1 MENQKVRR
9 MNKTDTKNIFII
21 GFAIFAMFFGA
32 GNLIFPPYLGLLNGK
47 SWFLSFLCFIIM
59 DIGLSLLALLVVT
72 KTGKGTEGI
81 TDKLGTLPSILI
93 LSLNAVCLGPLIA
106 IPRTAATAYEFSI
119 APFFPELDTKVFSLL
134 FFLAV
139 VLFCLKQSKVI
150 DIIGTVFAPL
160 ILAALLFLIVKGIVS
175 PLGAVE
181 LQTAASSAVRDGI
194 NAGYQTMD
202 VMAAMIFSA
211 SILLTIKQKGYRDTK
226 MQFKIISAS
235 GLLATIILFV
245 VYGGLAYLGATVS
258 AQFPADIDRVALL
271 IAIVKALLG
280 ENGMILLGALVCAA
294 CLTPAIGLLSSS
306 ASFFERQAKGKVSYR
321 AFVLG
326 FAGISY
332 VISNFGITRILALA
346 SPILNILYP
355 VLVLLVFMGWMEKWL
370 PNTAVYRSAASGTIV
385 ISTLSAISEYLPV
398 PVHIANLPLYE
409 YGFQWV
415 LPAAICGLIG
425 YIFTKERTSRQRRI
439 IGNIAART

>member
-1 MENQKVRR
+1 
-9 MNKTDTKNIFII
+9 MNKTDTKNISII

-32 GNLIFPPYLGLLNGK
+32 GNLIFPPYLGLLSGTG
-47 SWFLSFLCFIIM
+47 WFLSFLCFIIM

-72 KTGKGTEGI
+72 RTGKGTEGI
-81 TDKLGTLPSILI
+81 TEKLGKLPSILI

-119 APFFPELDTKVFSLL
+119 APFFPAFDTKIFSLL

-139 VLFCLKQSKVI
+139 VLFCLSQSKVI

-175 PLGAVE
+175 PLGAIE
-181 LQTAASSAVRDGI
+181 LQAAASSAVRDGI
-194 NAGYQTMD
+194 NAG
-202 VMAAMIFSA
+202 
-211 SILLTIKQKGYRDTK
+211 
-226 MQFKIISAS
+226 
-235 GLLATIILFV
+235 
-245 VYGGLAYLGATVS
+245 
-258 AQFPADIDRVALL
+258 
-271 IAIVKALLG
+271 
-280 ENGMILLGALVCAA
+280 
-294 CLTPAIGLLSSS
+294 CLTPAIGLLSSF
-306 ASFFERQAKGKVSYR
+306 ASFFEKQTKGKVSYR
-321 AFVLG
+321 TLVFG

-355 VLVLLVFMGWMEKWL
+355 VLVLLVIMGLMEKWL
-370 PNTAVYRSAASGTIV
+370 PNAAVYRSAASGTIV
-385 ISTLSAISEYLPV
+385 VSTLSAISEYLPV
-398 PVHIANLPLYE
+398 PVHIAGLPLYE

-415 LPAAICGLIG
+415 LPAAICGIMG
-425 YIFTKERTSRQRRI
+425 YLFTRERTSAQRRI

>member
-1 MENQKVRR
+1 MSR
-9 MNKTDTKNIFII
+9 TDTKNISII

-32 GNLIFPPYLGLLNGK
+32 GNLIFPPYLGLQNGR

-72 KTGKGTEGI
+72 RTGKGTEGI
-81 TDKLGTLPSILI
+81 TEKLGKLPSILI

-119 APFFPELDTKVFSLL
+119 APFFPELDTKIFSLL

-160 ILAALLFLIVKGIVS
+160 ILAALLFLIIKGIVS
-175 PLGAVE
+175 PLGVMDI
-181 LQTAASSAVRDGI
+181 QSAASSAVRGGI

-211 SILLTIKQKGYRDTK
+211 SILLTIKQKGYNDTK
-226 MQFKIISAS
+226 SQFKVISAA
-235 GLLATIILFV
+235 GLLATLILFV

-258 AQFPADIDRVALL
+258 GQFSADIDRVALL

-280 ENGMILLGALVCAA
+280 ESGMVLLGVLVCAA

-306 ASFFERQAKGKVSYR
+306 ASFFEKQTRGKLSYR
-321 AFVLG
+321 AFVFG

-346 SPILNILYP
+346 SPILHILYP
-355 VLVLLVFMGWMEKWL
+355 VLVLLVIMGWMEKWL
-370 PNTAVYRSAASGTIV
+370 PDAAVYRSAASGTIV
-385 ISTLSAISEYLPV
+385 VSTLSALSEYLPV
-398 PVHIANLPLYE
+398 PVHIAGLPLYE

-425 YIFTKERTSRQRRI
+425 YLFTKERTSGQRRI